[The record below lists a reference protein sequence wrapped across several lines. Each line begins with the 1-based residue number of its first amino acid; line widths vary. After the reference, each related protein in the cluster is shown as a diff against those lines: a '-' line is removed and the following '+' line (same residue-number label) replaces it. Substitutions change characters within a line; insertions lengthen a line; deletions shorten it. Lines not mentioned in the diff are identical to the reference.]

1 MQRKREPRG
10 AEGRCGGGEGVGGL
24 SPLVHAGELE
34 GPAAR
39 QVRFIPVGGKR
50 VWRVLGRRVRSAL
63 QGTWLVN
70 DGFQAARP
78 EAGRWVKRPRKRSGE
93 K

>member
-1 MQRKREPRG
+1 M
-10 AEGRCGGGEGVGGL
+10 GGL
-24 SPLVHAGELE
+24 SPLVPAGELE

-70 DGFQAARP
+70 GELQGTRP